1 MLARHSCR
9 GGRGRRSLSRRG
21 LSGPTTRLTTLR
33 ARSRIRTILTST
45 GSGWRV
51 TWRWAEIGGWQHEDL
66 LEQLARDAGP
76 AIGLGRDVPAHGND
90 VGVRLAA
97 GDSAMRVWPGVVVRD
112 YETTGL
118 DPFEVCVDRMSTR
131 INSLNYC
138 ETRMQFSA

>member
-90 VGVRLAA
+90 VGVRLAR
-97 GDSAMRVWPGVVVRD
+97 SEERRVGKEWV
-112 YETTGL
+112 
-118 DPFEVCVDRMSTR
+118 STCR
-131 INSLNYC
+131 SRWSRYNYKKNKKKD
-138 ETRMQFSA
+138 E

>member
-1 MLARHSCR
+1 MFFLSFFFFNDPATTGIYPYWHPLSLHDALPICLMLARHSCR

-76 AIGLGRDVPAHGND
+76 AIGLGSDVTAHGNG
-90 VGVRLAA
+90 VGVRL
-97 GDSAMRVWPGVVVRD
+97 SA
-112 YETTGL
+112 
-118 DPFEVCVDRMSTR
+118 DR
-131 INSLNYC
+131 
-138 ETRMQFSA
+138 E

>member
-51 TWRWAEIGGWQHEDL
+51 TWRWAAIGGWQHDDL
-66 LEQLARDAGP
+66 LEQLASASGH
-76 AIGLGRDVPAHGND
+76 AIGLGRDVPAHAHN
-90 VGVRLAA
+90 VGARMTSGARPLRA
-97 GDSAMRVWPGVVVRD
+97 GRAVVVRD
-112 YETTGL
+112 LQHAGK
-118 DPFEVCVDRMSTR
+118 DRV
-131 INSLNYC
+131 
-138 ETRMQFSA
+138 